1 MNTLYSFRRCPY
13 AMRARLALRYS
24 GVPLRIVE
32 VSLKAKPAEMLALS
46 PKGTV
51 PVLSVDGRGVDG
63 RVIDESLDIM
73 RWALAQHDPQDWLLQ
88 DDEPARQQ
96 IEVLIAENDQVFKLH
111 LNRYKYAERYPE
123 HSMEHYRAQGEVFLR
138 RLEALLNERPYLL
151 ADHPSLA
158 DMALA
163 PFVRQFAHV
172 DREWFAQTPYRNLQH
187 WLQRFLDSELF
198 IQVMAKP

>member
-1 MNTLYSFRRCPY
+1 MSEVLLYSFRRCPY

-24 GVPLRIVE
+24 GVPVRIVE

-51 PVLSVDGRGVDG
+51 PVLSVDGE
-63 RVIDESLDIM
+63 VIDESLAIM
-73 RWALAQHDPQDWLLQ
+73 QWALAQHDPDNWLLGG
-88 DDEPARQQ
+88 DPA
-96 IEVLIAENDQVFKLH
+96 VLALVAENDQGFKYH
-111 LNRYKYAERYPE
+111 LDRYKYAERYPE
-123 HSMEHYRAQGEVFLR
+123 QPMEHYRAEGEVFLR
-138 RLEALLNERPYLL
+138 TLEGLLANREYLF

-172 DREWFAQTPYRNLQH
+172 DREWFAGAPYPRLQQ
-187 WLQRFLDSELF
+187 WLECFLQSPLF
-198 IQVMAKP
+198 IAVMAKT

>member
-1 MNTLYSFRRCPY
+1 MSEVLLYSFRRCPY

-24 GVPLRIVE
+24 GVPVRIVE

-51 PVLSVDGRGVDG
+51 PVLSVDGE
-63 RVIDESLDIM
+63 VIDESLAIM
-73 RWALAQHDPQDWLLQ
+73 QWALAQHDPDNWLLGG
-88 DDEPARQQ
+88 DPA
-96 IEVLIAENDQVFKLH
+96 VLALVAENDQGFKYH
-111 LNRYKYAERYPE
+111 LDRYKYAERYPE
-123 HSMEHYRAQGEVFLR
+123 QPMEHYRAEGEVFLQK
-138 RLEALLNERPYLL
+138 LEGLLTGRAYLL

-172 DREWFAQTPYRNLQH
+172 DRDWFAAAPYPRLQQ
-187 WLQRFLDSELF
+187 WLERFLQSPLF
-198 IQVMAKP
+198 VGVMAKT

>member
-1 MNTLYSFRRCPY
+1 MSEALLYSFRRCPY

-24 GVPLRIVE
+24 GVPVRIVE

-51 PVLSVDGRGVDG
+51 PVLNVDGQ
-63 RVIDESLDIM
+63 VIEESLEIM
-73 RWALAQHDPQDWLLQ
+73 QWALAQNDPDNWLLQ
-88 DDEPARQQ
+88 GDPA
-96 IEVLIAENDQVFKLH
+96 VFALIAENDQDFKYH

-123 HSMEHYRAQGEVFLR
+123 HSMEQYRADGEVFLQK
-138 RLEALLNERPYLL
+138 LEDLLADRAYLL

-172 DREWFAQTPYRNLQH
+172 DREWFAASPYTQLQA
-187 WLQRFLDSELF
+187 WLQRFLESPLF
-198 IQVMAKP
+198 ISVMAKA

>member
-1 MNTLYSFRRCPY
+1 MSEALLYSFRRCPY

-24 GVPLRIVE
+24 GVPVRIIE

-51 PVLSVDGRGVDG
+51 PVLNVDGQ
-63 RVIDESLDIM
+63 VIEESLEIM
-73 RWALAQHDPQDWLLQ
+73 QWALAQHDPDNWLLQ
-88 DDEPARQQ
+88 GDPA
-96 IEVLIAENDQVFKLH
+96 VFALIAENDQGFKYH

-123 HSMEHYRAQGEVFLR
+123 HSMEQYRAEGEVFLQK
-138 RLEALLNERPYLL
+138 LEDLLADRAYLL

-172 DREWFAQTPYRNLQH
+172 DREWFAASPYTQLQA
-187 WLQRFLDSELF
+187 WLQRFLESPLF
-198 IQVMAKP
+198 ISVMAKA

>member
-1 MNTLYSFRRCPY
+1 MNETLLYSFRRCPY

-24 GVPLRIVE
+24 GVPVRIVE

-51 PVLSVDGRGVDG
+51 PVLSVNGQ
-63 RVIDESLDIM
+63 VIDESLAIM
-73 RWALAQHDPQDWLLQ
+73 QWALAQHDPDDWLLRG
-88 DDEPARQQ
+88 DPA
-96 IEVLIAENDQVFKLH
+96 VLALVAENDQGFKYQLD
-111 LNRYKYAERYPE
+111 RYKYAERYPE
-123 HSMEHYRAQGEVFLR
+123 HPMEHYRAEGEVFLQK
-138 RLEALLNERPYLL
+138 LEKLLTGRAYLL

-172 DREWFAQTPYRNLQH
+172 DRHWFASAPYPGVQRWLEAFLQ
-187 WLQRFLDSELF
+187 SPLF
-198 IQVMAKP
+198 IGVMAKS